1 MENNA
6 QLQKLFLSTRPETGF
21 IFHLYR
27 DILWIS
33 PAENICFASS
43 RKKYRGP
50 ETGLMP
56 GSKENNKLYH
66 VSNHLSSDLYFYK
79 LK

>member
-33 PAENICFASS
+33 PADIENICFAPS

-66 VSNHLSSDLYFYK
+66 VSNHISSDLYF
-79 LK
+79 L